1 MLFKGG
7 GRKTDENEI
16 QCGGGEKNRSNCDSK
31 GKTDQI
37 EIQTNQKAR
46 SDLDSNSS
54 DSLINLKFK
63 QVRKSDQ
70 IWDYK
75 RSNR

>member
-7 GRKTDENEI
+7 GGEKQMKMRFNA
-16 QCGGGEKNRSNCDSK
+16 GGEKNRSNCDSK